1 MIRYSSTKQ
10 TEFLQV
16 GETASSPA
24 SGGGAS
30 SCANSTAAGE
40 QVKVKRETPKIMQV
54 QAEETQRQEVGTKQ
68 TAQPVAKLVPLVA
81 RLVQVV
87 PLVARRQIAAVIR
100 APPVMLELQVRDEP
114 QIKWI
119 PNIT

>member
-1 MIRYSSTKQ
+1 
-10 TEFLQV
+10 
-16 GETASSPA
+16 
-24 SGGGAS
+24 
-30 SCANSTAAGE
+30 
-40 QVKVKRETPKIMQV
+40 MQV
-54 QAEETQRQEVGTKQ
+54 QVQVQETQRQEVGTKQ

-100 APPVMLELQVRDEP
+100 APPVMLELQVRDKP